1 MAFNTTPSLGTDL
14 DYVGAKPYY
23 DGNFPVPSPKLG
35 SVVKGDDGHDRVW
48 VQASANIAANTA
60 VIVTEPAFTAAGGA
74 GAFSTSGTAVLN
86 GQYFWAR
93 SNTLN

>member
-1 MAFNTTPSLGTDL
+1 MAFNVNPSLGEDL

-23 DGNFPVPSPKLG
+23 DGNFSVISPPLG
-35 SVVKGDDGHDRVW
+35 TKANGNDGHLRVL

-60 VIVTEPAFTAAGGA
+60 IIITEPAFTAASGA

-93 SNTLN
+93 ANAL

>member
-1 MAFNTTPSLGTDL
+1 MAFNITPSLGADL

-23 DGNFPVPSPKLG
+23 DANFGVISPKLG
-35 SVVKGDDGHDRVW
+35 SKLVGDDGHARVL

-60 VIVTEPAFTAAGGA
+60 IIITEPAFTAAAGA
-74 GAFSTSGTAVLN
+74 GIFSTSGTAVLN

-93 SNTLN
+93 ANALD